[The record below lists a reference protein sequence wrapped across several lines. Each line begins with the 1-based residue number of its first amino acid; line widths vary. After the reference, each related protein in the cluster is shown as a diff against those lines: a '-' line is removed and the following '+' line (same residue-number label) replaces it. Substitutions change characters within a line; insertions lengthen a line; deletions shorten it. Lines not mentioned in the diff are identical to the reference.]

1 MSTETIWKQIPEPE
15 DADLSKLLNQIKLN
29 DLQSRHPLEQLR
41 KNFLMNIVWGIIINS
56 GYIVLLWAYPLWQLF
71 ITIGLVFIAGL
82 VAIVQ
87 GIGLYRSLHRSV
99 SSKAP
104 LLQEMK
110 AQYDSISK
118 VIKQQELYFLIIY
131 PFAGA
136 GGFMLGGMIGSGKS
150 IEVFLSKPVIWI
162 SMLIIVPLIATG
174 GHYLGKWLN
183 KIAFGKHLSQLKENI
198 DALEAEQQQLN
209 EAP

>member
-1 MSTETIWKQIPEPE
+1 MSTEITWKQIPEPE

-41 KNFLMNIVWGIIINS
+41 KNFLMNIIWGIVINS

-71 ITIGLVFIAGL
+71 MTIGLVFLAGVL
-82 VAIVQ
+82 AIVQ
-87 GIGLYRSLHRSV
+87 GVMLYRSLNRSV

-104 LLQEMK
+104 LLDEMK
-110 AQYDSISK
+110 RQYTSISK
-118 VIKQQELYFLIIY
+118 IIKQQELYFLIIY

-136 GGFMLGGMIGSGKS
+136 GGFMLGGMIGSGRS
-150 IEVFLSKPVIWI
+150 IEEFLSKTVVWI

-183 KIAFGKHLSQLKENI
+183 KVAFGKHIRQLKANI
-198 DALEAEQQQLN
+198 DALEAEQQQIN